1 MALVLATAMYPV
13 NSEGAVP
20 SVVYTEHEANN
31 EGKNSYICLISGFRR
46 EVDENCA
53 LLGHYAESS
62 GNSLPTFR
70 DNLSVPSSRV
80 KLESISCPER
90 SVRNYHSL
98 LLNNPEESSSKKHLV
113 LQMYIKY
120 NVSVIF
126 VWR

>member
-1 MALVLATAMYPV
+1 M
-13 NSEGAVP
+13 
-20 SVVYTEHEANN
+20 
-31 EGKNSYICLISGFRR
+31 ISRFRR

-53 LLGHYAESS
+53 LLGYYAESS
-62 GNSLPTFR
+62 GNSLPTFH

-80 KLESISCPER
+80 KLGPTSCPET

-98 LLNNPEESSSKKHLV
+98 LLNNPEERSSKKHV
-113 LQMYIKY
+113 IQQMYIKY